1 MTKGTRK
8 TNRRLKKTVR
18 KTLGTLF
25 LISAIVVAAIP
36 TEGLHAADD
45 VATQGAEHTLSDH
58 NATHRPDSGSYTYKV
73 SLAKD
78 STEKSNLVS
87 PTSSVPTMA
96 DLIPEIKD
104 SDNIYTTGTNA
115 DGSNYQFAYVLY
127 KNVWSA
133 VILGYNKENN
143 LPNNTLTIPDTVS
156 AYIQPTRNLGTVNG
170 YVAASQTG
178 EPLYYE
184 AFTEHTRQVDD
195 PDKPILDTAGLPTG
209 KFEKKDEVYYTGE
222 MLPCY
227 YTDNTW
233 KEYPLED
240 FFYYDGTGSYTSTKA
255 EDDSDSSQKKTYTGY
270 HRTGTDTQHQWIK
283 NAEVK
288 YIGNQYLDSKYDE
301 ISHTYQWKVKGYI
314 TNPAQGIFSE
324 AGNIRTLN
332 IGSSLIGVGNCA
344 FYNCGSLE
352 SISFGNGLTVIGN
365 SAFYGCGS

>member
-1 MTKGTRK
+1 MTKGTKK

-36 TEGLHAADD
+36 TEGLRAEEDAVAQAA
-45 VATQGAEHTLSDH
+45 GHTLSDH

-78 STEKSNLVS
+78 STEKRNLVS

-104 SDNIYTTGTNA
+104 TDNIYTTGTNA

-184 AFTEHTRQVDD
+184 AFTKHTIRLM
-195 PDKPILDTAGLPTG
+195 PR
-209 KFEKKDEVYYTGE
+209 
-222 MLPCY
+222 
-227 YTDNTW
+227 
-233 KEYPLED
+233 LE
-240 FFYYDGTGSYTSTKA
+240 
-255 EDDSDSSQKKTYTGY
+255 
-270 HRTGTDTQHQWIK
+270 
-283 NAEVK
+283 
-288 YIGNQYLDSKYDE
+288 
-301 ISHTYQWKVKGYI
+301 
-314 TNPAQGIFSE
+314 
-324 AGNIRTLN
+324 
-332 IGSSLIGVGNCA
+332 
-344 FYNCGSLE
+344 LE
-352 SISFGNGLTVIGN
+352 
-365 SAFYGCGS
+365 

>member
-36 TEGLHAADD
+36 TEGLQAEGDT
-45 VATQGAEHTLSDH
+45 ATQAAAHTH
-58 NATHRPDSGSYTYKV
+58 ATTHTPNSGSYIYKV

-78 STEKSNLVS
+78 STEKGKKVS
-87 PTSSVPTMA
+87 PTSTVPTMA

-104 SDNIYTTGTNA
+104 TDNIYTTGTNA

-133 VILGYNKENN
+133 VILGYNTENN
-143 LPNNTLTIPDTVS
+143 LPDNTLTIPDTVS

-184 AFTEHTRQVDD
+184 AFTEHIRQVDD

-233 KEYPLED
+233 KEYSLED

-255 EDDSDSSQKKTYTGY
+255 EDDSDSSQKKT
-270 HRTGTDTQHQWIK
+270 
-283 NAEVK
+283 
-288 YIGNQYLDSKYDE
+288 
-301 ISHTYQWKVKGYI
+301 
-314 TNPAQGIFSE
+314 
-324 AGNIRTLN
+324 
-332 IGSSLIGVGNCA
+332 
-344 FYNCGSLE
+344 
-352 SISFGNGLTVIGN
+352 
-365 SAFYGCGS
+365 